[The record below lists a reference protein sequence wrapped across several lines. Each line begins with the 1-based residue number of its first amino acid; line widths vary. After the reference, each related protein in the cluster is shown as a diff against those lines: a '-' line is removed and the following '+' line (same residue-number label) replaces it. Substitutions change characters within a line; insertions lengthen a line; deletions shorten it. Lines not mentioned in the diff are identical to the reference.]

1 MLDGGGKNAKG
12 GSKYKE
18 MCWDLNQ
25 RGAMGETL
33 LHICLLHG
41 TTLHNEVAKR
51 LILNYPKLVNEV
63 YLSEDY
69 YGTVMDHFV
78 Q

>member
-1 MLDGGGKNAKG
+1 MNKLDGGGKNAKG

-18 MCWDLNQ
+18 ICWDLNQ

-51 LILNYPKLVNEV
+51 LIINYPKLVNEI

-69 YGTVMDHFV
+69 YGNLPG
-78 Q
+78 